1 MERGDVMKAFITVI
15 GKDKIG
21 IIYRISGVLQ
31 ENQINILDI
40 NQTLM
45 QDYFTMVMLVD
56 LSLMTIDFVTL
67 KEKLERLADEIGVSI
82 KIQREDIFNSM
93 HNI

>member
-1 MERGDVMKAFITVI
+1 MKAFITVI